1 MKLLK
6 ALILIA
12 LFAFPLALNA
22 QETKPLSATD
32 LVQFNRLFDV
42 QVSPDAR
49 YAAFTMRE
57 TDLEA
62 DKGRTDI
69 WLLDLAAVHKGPM
82 RLTTHQE
89 NDSSPRWGPD
99 SKTIYFLSN
108 RGGNSQVW
116 MIEIGGGEA
125 HQLTDYPVDVDLFE
139 ISRNGSALVF
149 SALVYPQCND
159 FQCTATRF
167 HIIAEDPETGLV
179 YNELMVR
186 VWDTWRDGRMPRLFT
201 IALGKKGR
209 PKNPKDV
216 LSLMGDIKGSVPNYA
231 LEGSETFEISPDGS
245 RVYFSTQERGPDEPW
260 SINSDIFSARIDGL
274 GAPENLTEDNL
285 GSDTNPI
292 LSADG
297 KYLAWFSTS
306 DPKRWSE
313 GNKIKLKDLA
323 TGEVRVLAPGWD
335 RYPGAMVFSHDSS
348 YILAT
353 SDHLGERVLWQVPL
367 TGETR
372 TLMAGGGAIGN
383 VASTF
388 RGTLFTRAD
397 LKSPADLFLQK
408 GPQTFRL
415 TQVNKDRLAGLKMGE
430 FEQFSFTGARGET
443 VYGYVVF
450 PAEFDPAANYP
461 LAMLIHGGPARSMG
475 NGFSYRW
482 NPQVYAGAGYG
493 AVFIDFHGSTG
504 YGQDFVDSIHNDR
517 GGAPIEDVKLGLA
530 AALEKYPWLDGE
542 RACALGGS
550 FGGYLVNLIA
560 GSWPDGFKCLVTHDG
575 MFDNRMKYFT
585 SDFIGYL
592 DEGFGGQ
599 RYYQDMTSH
608 EKFNP
613 ATMVDNWQTP
623 MLVIHGEKDFRV
635 PITQGIAAFTAAQAK
650 GVKSKFLMFPDENH
664 WVLKPNNSIQW
675 HREVIFWL
683 NRWTKE

>member
-12 LFAFPLALNA
+12 LLAIPLSLSA
-22 QETKPLSATD
+22 QETKPFSATD

-42 QVSPDAR
+42 QVSPDSR
-49 YAAFTMRE
+49 YAAFTIRE

-82 RLTTHQE
+82 RLTTNQE

-99 SKTIYFLSN
+99 GKTIYFLSN

-116 MIEIGGGEA
+116 MIEVGGGEA
-125 HQLTDYPVDVDLFE
+125 RQLTDYVVDVDLFE
-139 ISRNGSALVF
+139 ISGDGSALVF
-149 SALVYPQCND
+149 SALVYPKCND

-167 HIIAEDPETGLV
+167 HIIEDDPETGLV
-179 YNELMVR
+179 FNELMVR

-201 IALGKKGR
+201 IALDKKGR
-209 PKNPKDV
+209 PVNPNEV

-231 LEGSETFEISPDGS
+231 LEGSETFEISADGS
-245 RVYFSTQERGPDEPW
+245 RVYFSTQERGADEPW
-260 SINSDIFSARIDGL
+260 SINSDIFTARIDGL
-274 GAPENLTEDNL
+274 GAPENLTEANL
-285 GSDTNPI
+285 GSDTNPV
-292 LSADG
+292 LSPDG
-297 KYLAWFSTS
+297 RYLAWLSTA

-313 GNKIKLKDLA
+313 GSKIKLKDLE
-323 TGEVRVLAPGWD
+323 TGQIGVLAEGWD
-335 RYPGAMVFSHDSS
+335 RYPGTIIFSHDST

-367 TGETR
+367 TGEMP
-372 TLMAGGGAIGN
+372 TLVAGGGAISS

-388 RGTLFTRAD
+388 RGTLFARAN
-397 LKSPADLFLQK
+397 LKSPADLYLQK

-415 TQVNKDRLAGLKMGE
+415 TQVNKDRLAGLKTGE
-430 FEQFSFTGARGET
+430 FEQFSFTGARGDT

-450 PAEFDPAANYP
+450 PADFDKATSYP
-461 LAMLIHGGPARSMG
+461 LAMIIHGGPAGSMG

-482 NPQVYAGAGYG
+482 NPQIYAGAGYG

-504 YGQDFVDSIHNDR
+504 YGQAFTDSIHNDR
-517 GGAPIEDVKLGLA
+517 GGAPIEDIKLGLK
-530 AALEKYPWLDGE
+530 AALKKYPWLDGE

-560 GSWPDGFKCLVTHDG
+560 GSWPDGFKCLVNHDG

-592 DEGFGGQ
+592 DEGFGG
-599 RYYQDMTSH
+599 RPYFEDMTSH

-613 ATMVDNWQTP
+613 STMVDNWQTP
-623 MLVIHGEKDFRV
+623 ILVIHGEKDFRV

-675 HREVIFWL
+675 HREVIHWL